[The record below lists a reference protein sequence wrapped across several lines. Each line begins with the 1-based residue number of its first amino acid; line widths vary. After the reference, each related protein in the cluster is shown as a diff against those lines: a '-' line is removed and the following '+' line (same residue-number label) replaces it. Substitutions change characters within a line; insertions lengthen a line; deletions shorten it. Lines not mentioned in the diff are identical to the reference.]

1 MKLAH
6 IACAGVLLLA
16 GGAAAQDGGK
26 TISKTTISP

>member
-6 IACAGVLLLA
+6 IVGAVFLLA

-26 TISKTTISP
+26 AMTKTTISTH